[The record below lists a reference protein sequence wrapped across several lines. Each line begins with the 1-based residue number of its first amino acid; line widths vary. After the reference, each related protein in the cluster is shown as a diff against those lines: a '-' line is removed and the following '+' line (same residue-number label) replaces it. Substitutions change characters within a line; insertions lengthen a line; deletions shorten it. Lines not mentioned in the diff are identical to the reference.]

1 MLEYLGEIE
10 TELENTLA
18 CLSEAPMGSNHEKNG
33 GRQSRDTQIF
43 FSFFF
48 SKKGG
53 GRYQCAKAARG
64 RNVLT
69 QSSIL
74 QNL

>member
-33 GRQSRDTQIF
+33 GRQSRDTQMF

-48 SKKGG
+48 KE
-53 GRYQCAKAARG
+53 GRG
-64 RNVLT
+64 
-69 QSSIL
+69 
-74 QNL
+74 